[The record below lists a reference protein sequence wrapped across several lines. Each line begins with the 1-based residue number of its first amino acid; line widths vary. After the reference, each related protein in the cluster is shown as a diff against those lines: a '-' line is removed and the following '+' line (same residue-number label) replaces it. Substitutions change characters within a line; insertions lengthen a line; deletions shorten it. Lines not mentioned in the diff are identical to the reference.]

1 MPNKPDRDV
10 CLAFAARLAAASE
23 RAGMPASRLADAMG
37 YATTSN
43 LSRWMGGRGLPS
55 YEQLVLLCRALGV
68 SSDYM
73 LGFTEDPTPPWDLAH
88 SAVAAY
94 HAALTAAAVSMD
106 GGGEWSVTNHWR
118 AYPGDERPLCELKPT
133 PDSPIGAALYAALSE
148 HPTASGLHPWAIM
161 QGENTRELEQ
171 LLESDPAITVGEA
184 RFLADG
190 LRFLGG
196 PHSRKRVATW
206 YRQRLDELR
215 DRMARD

>member
-1 MPNKPDRDV
+1 MTQMD
-10 CLAFAARLAAASE
+10 LSARLGYQSITNV
-23 RAGMPASRLADAMG
+23 RAWELGDRLPA
-37 YATTSN
+37 
-43 LSRWMGGRGLPS
+43 
-55 YEQLVLLCRALGV
+55 YEQILALCRALGLDPNTLMGV
-68 SSDYM
+68 D
-73 LGFTEDPTPPWDLAH
+73 LG
-88 SAVAAY
+88 SMAARQY

-106 GGGEWSVTNHWR
+106 GGGEWSVANNWR
-118 AYPGDERPLCELKPT
+118 AYPGDDRPLGELKPT

-161 QGENTRELEQ
+161 QGENTRELER
-171 LLESDPAITVGEA
+171 LLESDTAITVGEA

-215 DRMARD
+215 SRMARD